1 MMRKAVMVLAA
12 VVMIALGV
20 TVTMAQE
27 TSDQT
32 LFLTFVPNI
41 QFSPFYVAIEKGY
54 FAEAGFNVT
63 IEHGDEPIGV
73 DLIASGSRQFGIIS
87 GEQVIAARAN
97 GRPVV
102 YVYQWFHQFPV
113 AIVATENSGIESIAD
128 LAGRRVGLPGRFGAS
143 YSGLIATL
151 SANGMTEGDLSL
163 QEIGFNAPEV
173 ICIGG
178 VEAAAVYVNNEPLQI
193 QNRIDAGD
201 CGSVTGIRVFP
212 VSDYAAVVSNGLVT
226 NEQTITE
233 NPELVGAMVGAIDQA
248 VRDVLN
254 NPAEAYLMSAAY
266 VEGLPLSDDFRAWL
280 EAESASASERG
291 DASPLESVVYNQAL
305 RDALVDVSD
314 RDAALQFEILLNT
327 AALWANDPL
336 GYTDPAAWETTAQT
350 LITMGFLDEAPDLS
364 GAFTNDFLPQIP

>member
-1 MMRKAVMVLAA
+1 MMRKAFGVLAA
-12 VVMIALGV
+12 LVMIAVG
-20 TVTMAQE
+20 TFGTAAQE
-27 TSDQT
+27 TVDQT

-41 QFSPFYVAIEKGY
+41 QFAPFYVAIEKGY
-54 FAEAGFNVT
+54 FAEAGINLT

-87 GEQVIAARAN
+87 GEQVITARAN

-151 SANGMTEGDLSL
+151 IANGMTESDLSI
-163 QEIGFNAPEV
+163 QEIGFNATEV

-201 CGSVTGIRVFP
+201 CGSVTGIRVLP

-226 NEQTITE
+226 NEQTMAE
-233 NPELVGAMVGAIDQA
+233 NPELVSAMVAAIDQA
-248 VRDVLN
+248 VRDVLT
-254 NPAEAYLMSAAY
+254 NPAEAYLLSAPY

-280 EAESASASERG
+280 EAASASASESADG
-291 DASPLESVVYNQAL
+291 SALDGVVYDQAL
-305 RDALVDVSD
+305 RESLAEVTD

-350 LITMGFLDEAPDLS
+350 LITMGFLDEMPDLS
-364 GAFTNDFLPQIP
+364 GAYTNDFLPQLP

>member
-1 MMRKAVMVLAA
+1 MMRKAVVIVA
-12 VVMIALGV
+12 VFVMIAVGV
-20 TVTMAQE
+20 TVTTAQDV
-27 TSDQT
+27 SDQT

-41 QFSPFYVAIEKGY
+41 QFAPFYVAIEKGY
-54 FAEAGFNVT
+54 FAEAGINIT

-113 AIVATENSGIESIAD
+113 AIVATENSGIESIAE

-143 YSGLIATL
+143 YSGLVATL

-178 VEAAAVYVNNEPLQI
+178 VEAAAVYINNEPVQI

-212 VSDYAAVVSNGLVT
+212 VADYAAVVSNGLVT

-254 NPAEAYLMSAAY
+254 NPAEAYLISAGY
-266 VEGLPLSDDFRAWL
+266 VEGLPLSDDFRTWL
-280 EAESASASERG
+280 EAETSAASERG
-291 DASPLESVVYNQAL
+291 SASPLESVVYNQAL
-305 RDALVDVSD
+305 RDSLTDVSD
-314 RDAALQFEILLNT
+314 RGAALQFEILLNT

-350 LITMGFLDEAPDLS
+350 LITMGFLDEVPDLS
-364 GAFTNDFLPQIP
+364 GAFTNDFLPQVP